1 MDLLED
7 LTGGRQRLD
16 KDRRFVGDPVG
27 NPVEVAH
34 RQAQS
39 LGKSPV
45 PTLDAEDRPL
55 WTVGRPAS
63 QTGGAGAAGS

>member
-7 LTGGRQRLD
+7 LTGSCQRFH
-16 KDRRFVGDPVG
+16 KDRRLVGDPVG

-45 PTLDAEDRPL
+45 SALDSP
-55 WTVGRPAS
+55 
-63 QTGGAGAAGS
+63 